1 MGFTT
6 FTLRLS
12 DINVIV
18 KLILCIRKS
27 KELIILNQCMLYLFV
42 CVCLGDG
49 IGQGFGA

>member
-12 DINVIV
+12 DVNVIV
-18 KLILCIRKS
+18 KLILCIREPI
-27 KELIILNQCMLYLFV
+27 ELINLSQCMLYLFV
-42 CVCLGDG
+42 CVCFGDG